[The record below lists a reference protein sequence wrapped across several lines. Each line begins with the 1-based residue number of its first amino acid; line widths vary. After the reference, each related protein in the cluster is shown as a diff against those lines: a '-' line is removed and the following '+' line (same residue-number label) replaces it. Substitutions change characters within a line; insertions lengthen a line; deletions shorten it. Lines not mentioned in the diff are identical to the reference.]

1 MRITTGSAAGRARG
15 TTAVS
20 LAHASRGWLSF
31 QANTVCTQSQE
42 RACGS
47 DPNPRV
53 QEWHSVS
60 CAITSD
66 KENVTVAAE
75 LSVSQ
80 SKQILR
86 DVTELQILGEISFNK
101 SLYEGLNAENHKTKV
116 TVIFLKEE
124 EYLSLPVIIGSSVAG
139 LLVLIVI
146 IIILFKC
153 GFFKRKY
160 RQLNLESIRKAQLK
174 SENLLT
180 EGEDQPHPLGGNIS
194 QSLNSRDV
202 VSY

>member
-101 SLYEGLNAENHKTKV
+101 SLYEGLNAENHKTK
-116 TVIFLKEE
+116 
-124 EYLSLPVIIGSSVAG
+124 
-139 LLVLIVI
+139 
-146 IIILFKC
+146 C